1 MWKQQ
6 LTNDGYSCTYF
17 NAWECDF
24 QEYPF
29 VAIMSEL
36 YDSFESTENFKEVI
50 TSGTKILTKVS
61 GEIVKGILSKVT
73 GIDGSVEI

>member
-1 MWKQQ
+1 MRKQQ
-6 LTNDGYSCTYF
+6 LTNDGYRCIYF

-61 GEIVKGILSKVT
+61 GKIVKGILSKVT

>member
-6 LTNDGYSCTYF
+6 LTNDGYRCIYF
-17 NAWECDF
+17 NAWKCDF
-24 QEYPF
+24 QEDPF

-36 YDSFESTENFKEVI
+36 YDSFDSTENFKEVI

-73 GIDGSVEI
+73 GIDWSVEI

>member
-1 MWKQQ
+1 
-6 LTNDGYSCTYF
+6 
-17 NAWECDF
+17 
-24 QEYPF
+24 
-29 VAIMSEL
+29 MSEL